1 MIKILITGGSGFL
14 GSSLINKISNKNY
27 LIYVLIR
34 KKSDVAKIATSKK
47 VFFLYLED
55 INLEKLFKKIMFDV
69 VLHLA
74 TNYESGDKDLQNLI
88 DSNLFLPLKLL
99 NLSKIYKIKSFINA
113 DTILQKNLSNYT
125 LSKYQF
131 NEWLILFSS
140 FMHCVNF
147 KMSSVYGPGD
157 NPKKFIPD
165 TIIKLVKSSK
175 KIEFTKGNQ
184 KRDFMFISDAV
195 DAVDKIINY
204 SLSKKYGYDN
214 FEIGSGIQLSIKNFI
229 KLLSKLIN
237 NKKTKL
243 YFGKI
248 THRNNEQMQTKV
260 RLNKI
265 ANLGWKAKVNII
277 EGLKKTISFYKIK
290 I

>member
-34 KKSDVAKIATSKK
+34 KKSDVTKIATSKK

-131 NEWLILFSS
+131 NEWLILFS
-140 FMHCVNF
+140 CV
-147 KMSSVYGPGD
+147 
-157 NPKKFIPD
+157 
-165 TIIKLVKSSK
+165 
-175 KIEFTKGNQ
+175 
-184 KRDFMFISDAV
+184 
-195 DAVDKIINY
+195 
-204 SLSKKYGYDN
+204 
-214 FEIGSGIQLSIKNFI
+214 
-229 KLLSKLIN
+229 
-237 NKKTKL
+237 
-243 YFGKI
+243 
-248 THRNNEQMQTKV
+248 
-260 RLNKI
+260 
-265 ANLGWKAKVNII
+265 
-277 EGLKKTISFYKIK
+277 
-290 I
+290 